1 MNALKLMVDLSLK
14 GGPLMVPLALVALAA
29 LVLIIERFLYLRANR
44 IDGDRFHFDLKSA
57 LKDGDLDKAIVLAA
71 RTRGVVGRVVEEGLL
86 RVKDGERNVEAA
98 TEKVIHNEM
107 SQMERS
113 RGWLVNLGQ
122 VAPLLGILG
131 TVQGM
136 IACFMRIEQSGA
148 TDPKM
153 LAGGIYMALVTTVA
167 GLVIAVPVTVAQ
179 EYFRNQTNHI
189 LHYLDLC
196 LIEVREWMDRTAGT
210 KEPHGQA

>member
-1 MNALKLMVDLSLK
+1 MDTLKTIVDLSMR

-29 LVLIIERFLYLRANR
+29 LALVIERFLYLRANR
-44 IDGDRFHFDLKSA
+44 IDGDRFHFELKTA
-57 LKDGDLDKAIVLAA
+57 LKDGDLPKAIVLAA

-86 RVKDGERNVEAA
+86 RVQDGETDVEAA

-107 SQMERS
+107 SQVERS
-113 RGWLVNLGQ
+113 RGWLVNLAQ

-136 IACFMRIEQSGA
+136 VLCFMRIEQSGA

-153 LAGGIYMALVTTVA
+153 LAGGIYVALITTVA
-167 GLVIAVPVTVAQ
+167 GLAIAVPVTVAQ
-179 EYFRNQTNHI
+179 EYFRNQTNQI

-196 LIEVREWMDRTAGT
+196 LLEVREWMGHRRGSASH
-210 KEPHGQA
+210 HGQA

>member
-1 MNALKLMVDLSLK
+1 VDALKLMVDLSLK
-14 GGPLMVPLALVALAA
+14 GGPLMVPLALVALVSV
-29 LVLIIERFLYLRANR
+29 VLIIERFLYLRANR
-44 IDGDRFHFDLKSA
+44 IDGDKFHFELKSA
-57 LKDGDLDKAIVLAA
+57 LKEGDLNKAIVLAA

-86 RVKDGERNVEAA
+86 RVQDGETNVETA

-136 IACFMRIEQSGA
+136 ILCFMRIEQAGA
-148 TDPKM
+148 ADPKM
-153 LAGGIYMALVTTVA
+153 LAGGIYMALETTVA
-167 GLVIAVPVTVAQ
+167 GLVIAVPVTIAQ
-179 EYFRNQTNHI
+179 EYFRNQTNNI

-196 LIEVREWMDRTAGT
+196 LIEVREWMDKTRRSQKT
-210 KEPHGQA
+210 HGQA